1 MDVIGQASKWK
12 EGIQTDRLC
21 GNGSKVR
28 VKRAPIKISIPQ
40 NLRLLL
46 EELFFRIESVPSWNP
61 TLVECKTIQPID
73 EHTDISYQVEIWS
86 NIANKLDHNRFSI
99 THRYVL
105 RLVGE

>member
-1 MDVIGQASKWK
+1 M
-12 EGIQTDRLC
+12 
-21 GNGSKVR
+21 
-28 VKRAPIKISIPQ
+28 
-40 NLRLLL
+40 LL

-86 NIANKLDHNRFSI
+86 NIAHKLDHNQFSI
-99 THRYVL
+99 IHRSVL

>member
-1 MDVIGQASKWK
+1 M
-12 EGIQTDRLC
+12 
-21 GNGSKVR
+21 
-28 VKRAPIKISIPQ
+28 APRCEYNKARIKTLTPQ

-73 EHTDISYQVEIWS
+73 EHTDISYQVEIWR
-86 NIANKLDHNRFSI
+86 NIAHKLDHNQFLN